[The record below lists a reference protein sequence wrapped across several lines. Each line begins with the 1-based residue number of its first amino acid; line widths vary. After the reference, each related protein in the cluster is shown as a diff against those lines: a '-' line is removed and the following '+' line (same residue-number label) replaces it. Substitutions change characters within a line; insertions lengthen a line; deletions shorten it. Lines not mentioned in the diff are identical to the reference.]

1 MNTSS
6 LSDAPSSHRALVL
19 GGGGSTGNAWLIGVL
34 AGLFD
39 SGLDVSSAD
48 LTVGTSAGSTAAA
61 QLTTATPAELYAA
74 VRAEGPV
81 TDVPKPPAAAP
92 AAGSSAAGSTS
103 TAAVTGHL
111 DRMRQV
117 IEDSSGAADMR
128 RRVGTMALERA
139 ATSDGSWQGAW
150 RETVASRLPGALWPE
165 RAVQLTAV
173 DAATGEPLVFDRASD
188 VDLID
193 AVAASCSSGL
203 PYEINGRH
211 YIDGGFRSNAENADL
226 GAGFAR
232 VLILAPFGHR
242 SLVPESW
249 GTHLATQVA
258 VLREGGSGVEV
269 VVPDARSEVLFGANA
284 MDFRLRPTAAA
295 AGYALARREVAR
307 IATLWE

>member
-6 LSDAPSSHRALVL
+6 FDAALSQRALVL
-19 GGGGSTGNAWLIGVL
+19 GGGGSTGNAWLIGVM

-61 QLTTATPAELYAA
+61 QLTAATPAELYAA

-81 TDVPKPPAAAP
+81 SDIPKPAPAAP
-92 AAGSSAAGSTS
+92 AAPAPAAAS
-103 TAAVTGHL
+103 TAAVSEHL
-111 DRMRQV
+111 DRMRSI
-117 IEDSSGAADMR
+117 IEDSSGVADMR
-128 RRVGTMALERA
+128 RRVGALALDRA
-139 ATSDGSWQGAW
+139 AASDGTWRNSWRAI
-150 RETVASRLPGALWPE
+150 VASRLPGAVWPE
-165 RAVQLTAV
+165 RTVQLTAV
-173 DAATGEPLVFDRASD
+173 DAATGEPVVFDRANG

-203 PYEINGRH
+203 PYEIDGH
-211 YIDGGFRSNAENADL
+211 QYIDGGFRSNAENADL
-226 GAGFAR
+226 GAGYAR
-232 VLILAPFGHR
+232 VLVLAPFGHR

-258 VLREGGSGVEV
+258 ELQNGGSAVEV
-269 VVPDARSEVLFGANA
+269 VVPDAESEALFGANA

-295 AGYALARREVAR
+295 AGYALAQQEVAR

>member
-6 LSDAPSSHRALVL
+6 SFDATSSHRALVL
-19 GGGGSTGNAWLIGVL
+19 GGGGSTGNAWLIGVM

-39 SGLDVSSAD
+39 SGLDVSTAD

-61 QLTTATPAELYAA
+61 QLTAATPAELYAA

-81 TDVPKPPAAAP
+81 TDMPNLAP
-92 AAGSSAAGSTS
+92 AARAAAS
-103 TAAVTGHL
+103 TAAVSDHL
-111 DRMRQV
+111 DRMRRI
-117 IEDSSGAADMR
+117 IEDSSGVADMR
-128 RRVGTMALERA
+128 RRVGALALERA
-139 ATSDGSWQGAW
+139 AGADGTWRNSWRA
-150 RETVASRLPGALWPE
+150 TVASRLPGAVWPE

-173 DAATGEPLVFDRASD
+173 DAATGEPVVFDRASG

-203 PYEINGRH
+203 PYEIDGH
-211 YIDGGFRSNAENADL
+211 QYIDGGFRSNAENADL
-226 GAGFAR
+226 GSGYAR
-232 VLILAPFGHR
+232 VLILAPFGFR

-249 GTHLATQVA
+249 GTHLETQVA
-258 VLREGGSGVEV
+258 ELQDGGSAVEV
-269 VVPDARSEVLFGANA
+269 VVPDAESEALFGANA

-295 AGYALARREVAR
+295 AGYALAQQEVAR